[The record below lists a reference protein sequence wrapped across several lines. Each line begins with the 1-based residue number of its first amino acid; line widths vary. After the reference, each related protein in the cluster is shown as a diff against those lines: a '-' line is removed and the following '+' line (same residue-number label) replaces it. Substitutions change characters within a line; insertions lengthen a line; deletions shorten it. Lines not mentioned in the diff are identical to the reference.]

1 MLNPNL
7 GTTPKKDAAVT
18 ATSTITQ
25 DSTHVKEGLV
35 ASFGA
40 LIGPLLDGPL
50 LTGSVAERRV
60 WQVILAVGRRVLEVM
75 LSRACLAATLQAA
88 PSSEPPRFRLDGSY
102 TIQQTT
108 TLGVIRV
115 PLFAYFDAGGRVR
128 APARAA
134 VFPYHGRCRSS
145 ELALEWEA
153 RLGSLL
159 PFQQAEEAMR
169 FFTHDAAP
177 VEDTTIA
184 RHQYAIGRLLDR
196 RWTFRAPD
204 TIRELLTDR
213 ATRHRDTG
221 RPLLY
226 ASTDAH
232 ALRRYVD
239 DSTTA
244 AWKMING
251 VRLWCIDRQ
260 SGGVIHLGGDF
271 TWGDCTDIGAL
282 FASLRKEGFL
292 PVDDVLADGQRA
304 QVVLITDGAPWI
316 RTHVVPA
323 LPADAITILDWF
335 HAAEHIAACA
345 AERFGTG
352 SRAAAA
358 WTRRICTD
366 LLGRPYKSEPTKTP
380 KLRAGHT
387 KRKRAAHSVG
397 QAIDVQPLDIQQS
410 PNPHGAGEHLARQLI
425 DEPAE
430 PGHDIAV
437 KALLGFV
444 SNNADRMDYPAYQ
457 LAGIQIGSGA
467 MESLHRTASQMRC
480 KIPGARWL
488 PDSAVA
494 TIRMRL
500 LTLVERWDDFWRS
513 PGLTSNLCQAFSPE
527 ITMASA

>member
-1 MLNPNL
+1 LFKPNL

-18 ATSTITQ
+18 AISTITQ
-25 DSTHVKEGLV
+25 DSTKVKEWML
-35 ASFGA
+35 ASVNA
-40 LIGPLLDGPL
+40 LIGPLLEGPL
-50 LTGSVAERRV
+50 MTGAVAERQV
-60 WQVILAVGRRVLEVM
+60 WQVVLAVGRLLLEVM
-75 LSRACLAATLQAA
+75 LSRACLAATQQAA
-88 PSSEPPRFRLDGSY
+88 PSSEPLRFRLDGSY

-115 PLFAYFDAGGRVR
+115 PLFAYFDAGGHVR

-184 RHQYAIGRLLDR
+184 RHLYAIGRLLDR
-196 RWTFRAPD
+196 RWTFRSPD
-204 TIRELLTDR
+204 TIRALLTDR

-226 ASTDAH
+226 VSTDAH

-282 FASLRKEGFL
+282 FASLRTEGLL
-292 PVDDVLADGQRA
+292 PVDEALADGKWA

-345 AERFGTG
+345 AERFGIG
-352 SRAAAA
+352 SPAAAA

-366 LLGRPYKSEPTKTP
+366 LLGRPYKSDLAKTP

-387 KRKRAAHSVG
+387 KRKRAPDSVR
-397 QAIDVQPLDIQQS
+397 QAIDVQPIDIRQS

-430 PGHDIAV
+430 AGHETAV

-457 LAGIQIGSGA
+457 AAGIQIGSGA

-500 LTLVERWDDFWRS
+500 LTLVGRWDDFWRS
-513 PGLTSNLCQAFSPE
+513 PRLTSHLSQAFYPE
-527 ITMASA
+527 IATAAA